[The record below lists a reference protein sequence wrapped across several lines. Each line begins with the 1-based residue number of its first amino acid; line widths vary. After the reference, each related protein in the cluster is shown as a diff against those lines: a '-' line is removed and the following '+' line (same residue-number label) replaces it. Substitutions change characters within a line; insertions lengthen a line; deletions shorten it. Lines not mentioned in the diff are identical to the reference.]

1 MTLRKVREIARAM
14 NVSNYSRRRKADLI
28 RIIQQTEGNSPC
40 FQGISGCM
48 EYGCLWRDDCQ
59 E

>member
-1 MTLRKVREIARAM
+1 MTLRKIREIARSM
-14 NVSNYSRRRKADLI
+14 NISNYSRRRKADLI
-28 RIIQQTEGNSPC
+28 RIIQQTEGNAPC
-40 FQGISGCM
+40 FQRISGCM